1 MPTKSVSTSTA
12 PRFVGEGLRSE
23 VVKLDWPLEFA
34 GKVYDAITVRRPTAG
49 EVRTFHEQA
58 EAWKSGD
65 PIPRLPLYDVPPEVI
80 EALDDD
86 DDLRLGEVVQR
97 FLPQRFRAAL
107 AQQRSP
113 ASGGAS
119 SPASPTLSDGP

>member
-1 MPTKSVSTSTA
+1 VIL
-12 PRFVGEGLRSE
+12 E
-23 VVKLDWPLEFA
+23 WPLEFG
-34 GKVYDAITVRRPTAG
+34 GKVYDSIIVRRPTAS
-49 EVRTFHEQA
+49 EVRVFHEQT

-65 PIPRLPLYDVPPEVI
+65 PVPRLPLYDVPSEVI

-113 ASGGAS
+113 ASGDGS
-119 SPASPTLSDGP
+119 LPASPTPSDGR